1 MFSYSESVLHAVEEI
16 QLTVDV
22 LNKEVDLSPE
32 NSVINNSLSRLV
44 ENLCVWSTQPDM
56 QFLLSLREMQDALNI
71 LPKIC
76 GLAECEMEKWWANK
90 LLRSS
95 GDIWEAIEQFWYI
108 KQYRQ
113 LIASELKLISSL
125 NVNSLAFLG
134 SGSLPLTALL
144 LIKNF
149 PSFSQHLKFI
159 CVDNDPAACEFAG
172 FLIEKCNLTD
182 RIDVLNMSAINYVP
196 KKDCLVICAS
206 LLKAQNLYQ
215 HLYRSGV
222 SNLMVRDVEGIFRFL
237 YSVAPYP
244 SEELY
249 TEVSRTPFC
258 RYRINVSR
266 LFKIR

>member
-113 LIASELKLISSL
+113 LIASE
-125 NVNSLAFLG
+125 
-134 SGSLPLTALL
+134 
-144 LIKNF
+144 
-149 PSFSQHLKFI
+149 KFI